1 MSPAASAASGRGN
14 AFEDFTLGQVFRH
27 ATPRSVSEADQVL
40 YTALT
45 GSRFAPQSSRVFAE
59 ALGLPGQP
67 LDDLLVF
74 HLVFGRSVA
83 DISLNA
89 VANLGYA
96 ECRFVERVYPGDTLS
111 AESEVIGLRQGS
123 KGDSGVVYVRT
134 LGRNQRGETVLS
146 FIRWVLVMKRDRAAP
161 APESVVPLY
170 AESVAPED
178 LAVPPGADFSGFDFL
193 ASGSPRVWEDYET
206 GERLDHFDAMTV
218 EEAEHQLATRLYQN
232 PARVHFDAR
241 AARDNRFGQRIVYGG
256 HVMSLARAFSYNGL
270 QNAVFLAAI
279 NAGTHAA
286 PCFAGDTVAAWS
298 EVLERAELPG
308 RRDAGALRLRS
319 RAIKDRSSAE
329 FPDCDAQGARDP
341 SVLLDLD
348 YWVLLPRGA

>member
-1 MSPAASAASGRGN
+1 MSAAAASGRGN

-27 ATPRSVSEADQVL
+27 ATPRSLSEADQAL
-40 YTALT
+40 YIALT
-45 GSRFAPQSSRVFAE
+45 GSRFAPQCSRTFAE

-74 HLVFGRSVA
+74 HIVFGRSVA

-96 ECRFVERVYPGDTLS
+96 ECRFAARVYPGDTLS
-111 AESEVIGLRQGS
+111 AESEVIGLKQGS

-134 LGRNQRGETVLS
+134 LGRNQQGEEVLS
-146 FIRWVLVMKRDRAAP
+146 FLRWVLVNKRDPAAP
-161 APESVVPLY
+161 APETVVPGY
-170 AESVAPED
+170 AEAVAPED
-178 LAVPPGADFSGFDFL
+178 LIVPPGADFSGFDFA
-193 ASGSPRVWEDYET
+193 ASGAPRVWEDYEA

-241 AARDNRFGQRIVYGG
+241 AAKDNRFGKRIVYGG
-256 HVMSLARAFSYNGL
+256 HVMSLARAFSFNGL
-270 QNAVFLAAI
+270 QNAVFIAAI

-298 EVLERAELPG
+298 EVIARAEIPG
-308 RRDAGALRLRS
+308 RRDLGALRLRS
-319 RAIKDRSSAE
+319 LAVKDRASAE
-329 FPDCDAQGARDP
+329 FPDRDAQGKRDP

-348 YWVLLPRGA
+348 YWVLIPRGA